1 MFVYISNE
9 FCVLVISNMSHLY
22 VCSPA
27 IGKMVMRGFC
37 VSNATKKMVRS
48 QWEDDVWMTVNANCA
63 RPRMNQY
70 LSMLRQLIRVP
81 SFFLSVAHAKLW
93 NSTIICLCMK
103 KELNI
108 YFSSNQIAIQ
118 NFFLVIQKVI
128 RFIPLCC
135 LQTNVALLS
144 LQCKCKGECVVWL
157 RIVFSM
163 KHQFDFHLFNLFRF
177 FFHYS
182 MSNA

>member
-1 MFVYISNE
+1 
-9 FCVLVISNMSHLY
+9 
-22 VCSPA
+22 
-27 IGKMVMRGFC
+27 MVMRGFC
-37 VSNATKKMVRS
+37 VSNATKMMVRS
-48 QWEDDVWMTVNANCA
+48 QWEDDVWLTVYANCA

-118 NFFLVIQKVI
+118 NFFLSHSKSHSFYSSLLFANKCCSSLPSMQMQRRMCGVITNRFLNEAPI
-128 RFIPLCC
+128 RFSF
-135 LQTNVALLS
+135 VS
-144 LQCKCKGECVVWL
+144 
-157 RIVFSM
+157 
-163 KHQFDFHLFNLFRF
+163 LFRF
-177 FFHYS
+177 FFIIPCPTHRICWVTVRYTQVYS
-182 MSNA
+182 YWLQ

>member
-1 MFVYISNE
+1 
-9 FCVLVISNMSHLY
+9 
-22 VCSPA
+22 
-27 IGKMVMRGFC
+27 MVMRGFC
-37 VSNATKKMVRS
+37 VSNATKMMVRS
-48 QWEDDVWMTVNANCA
+48 QWEDDVWLTVYANCA

-118 NFFLVIQKVI
+118 K
-128 RFIPLCC
+128 
-135 LQTNVALLS
+135 
-144 LQCKCKGECVVWL
+144 
-157 RIVFSM
+157 
-163 KHQFDFHLFNLFRF
+163 F
-177 FFHYS
+177 FFES
-182 MSNA
+182 FKKSFVLFLFVVCKQMLLFSPFNANAKENVWCDYESFSQWSTNSIFFC

>member
-1 MFVYISNE
+1 
-9 FCVLVISNMSHLY
+9 
-22 VCSPA
+22 
-27 IGKMVMRGFC
+27 MVMRGFC

-135 LQTNVALLS
+135 LQTNVALLPS
-144 LQCKCKGECVVWL
+144 MQMQRRMCGVITNRFLNEAPI
-157 RIVFSM
+157 RFS
-163 KHQFDFHLFNLFRF
+163 FVYFISF